1 MDLSKLTSLA
11 SDLGSL
17 LVSKKFFFTSAESCT
32 GGWLG
37 QSVTS
42 VQGSSFW
49 FSYGFITYSNTSKIN
64 LLKVSKNTLEKFGA
78 VSEEVV
84 KEMVVGAL
92 KKSGADIGVAIS
104 GIAGPN
110 GGSKDKPVGTVCLA
124 WALKDDFIVSS
135 TQLFDG
141 NREQVRYHSVEKA
154 LLGAIDL
161 LMKL

>member
-1 MDLSKLTSLA
+1 MLSNEAQVLSE
-11 SDLGSL
+11 L
-17 LVSKKFFFTSAESCT
+17 LVANGFTISVAESCT

-42 VQGSSFW
+42 VQGSSSW

-84 KEMVVGAL
+84 EEMVVGAL

-104 GIAGPN
+104 GIAGPD

>member
-1 MDLSKLTSLA
+1 M
-11 SDLGSL
+11 
-17 LVSKKFFFTSAESCT
+17 VSKKFFFTSAESCT

-84 KEMVVGAL
+84 EEMVVGAL

-104 GIAGPN
+104 GIAGPD
-110 GGSKDKPVGTVCLA
+110 GGTKEKPIGTVWIGYSDKDKTTSKKLILTKRRNINITLSAVN
-124 WALKDDFIVSS
+124 ALNQIRINLESNSKSDSNSS
-135 TQLFDG
+135 
-141 NREQVRYHSVEKA
+141 K
-154 LLGAIDL
+154 
-161 LMKL
+161 

>member
-84 KEMVVGAL
+84 EEMVVGAL

-104 GIAGPN
+104 GIAGPG
-110 GGSKDKPVGTVCLA
+110 GGSRERPVGTVCFA
-124 WALKDDFIVSS
+124 WMMKGGEPES
-135 TQLFDG
+135 TTEFFYGDR
-141 NREQVRYHSVEKA
+141 NQVRKSSVERA
-154 LLGAIDL
+154 LLGTINIIE
-161 LMKL
+161 KI